1 MQTASTSTSWCELRN
16 TVCPRSAASPMHRRN
31 SRSISGSS
39 PLVGSSST
47 SSGARVA
54 KAATSATF
62 CRLPV
67 E

>member
-1 MQTASTSTSWCELRN
+1 MQA
-16 TVCPRSAASPMHRRN
+16 RN

-47 SSGARVA
+47 SSGALVA
-54 KAATSATF
+54 NAATRATF